1 MKRGGKQA
9 RFVAGGTDLLLQ
21 SDPAVKVLVDVT
33 RLKLNYI
40 RPDKDGLVIGAATTL
55 ATLESATP
63 VQRMAGGILALV
75 ARVSAPLQIRNR
87 ATIGGI
93 LATASPAADILPAL
107 LALDASVVMAEGKGR
122 RRMPLR
128 EFFRG
133 PRQTALNGSLITEI
147 LVPAPPPGP
156 SAWAFRKLARLDR
169 DLPIANAVAGLGIDK
184 QGRTKWARLALGSLG
199 PTVLRMDAAEQL
211 LEGQPLT
218 AALLDQATVLVD
230 NEVHPVDDV
239 RASAAYRRAMSR
251 VLARRALA
259 DCVAQLGRTL

>member
-1 MKRGGKQA
+1 M
-9 RFVAGGTDLLLQ
+9 
-21 SDPAVKVLVDVT
+21 
-33 RLKLNYI
+33 
-40 RPDKDGLVIGAATTL
+40 IGAATTL
-55 ATLESATP
+55 ATLEAATP
-63 VQRMAGGILALV
+63 IQRLAGGILSRT

-107 LALDASVVMAEGKGR
+107 LALDASVMMAESNGR

-133 PRQTALNGSLITEI
+133 PRQTALNGSLIIEI
-147 LVPAPPPGP
+147 LIPPSPRGPA
-156 SAWAFRKLARLDR
+156 AWAYRKLSRLDR
-169 DLPIANAVAGLGIDK
+169 DLPTANAVAGLGLDK
-184 QGRTKWARLALGSLG
+184 QGRTKWARLALGSVG
-199 PTVLRMDAAEQL
+199 PTVLRMDAAEKL

-218 AALLDQATVLVD
+218 ASLLDQATVLVD
-230 NEVHPVDDV
+230 GDVHPVDDV